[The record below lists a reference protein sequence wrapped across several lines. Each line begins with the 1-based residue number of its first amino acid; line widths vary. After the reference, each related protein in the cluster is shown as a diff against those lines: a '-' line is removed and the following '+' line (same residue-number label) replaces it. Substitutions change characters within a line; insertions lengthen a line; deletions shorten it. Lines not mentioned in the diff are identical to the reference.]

1 MRFFCR
7 TVLTIQPRSVERG
20 FLVEAANQSQAE
32 ARAWA
37 HLVEQDTVAFVDDD
51 EREVRYAGPD
61 AVTEALFSVSPV
73 ECARVDRNTDPT
85 PLPPPTELDDPRDAA
100 EWEALLAGDAGPTDS
115 PERKEAAVA

>member
-20 FLVEAANQSQAE
+20 FLVEAQSQAQAE

-37 HLVEQDTVAFVDDD
+37 HLVEQEGVAFVNDD
-51 EREVRYAGPD
+51 EREVRYAGPEPI
-61 AVTEALFSVSPV
+61 TEALFSVNLV

-85 PLPPPTELDDPRDAA
+85 PLPPPTELDDPRVAG
-100 EWEALLAGDAGPTDS
+100 EWEALLAGPAGPTDR
-115 PERKEAAVA
+115 PQRKEVAA